1 LQTAALTLA
10 GALSLG
16 TQQASAA
23 SVVNEY
29 TQVAGLDSRAL
40 VFLLILGPAIG
51 WVAFNILTPG
61 LNQLNDMQ
69 VKNDKL
75 KKGVPLGLS
84 LSAAALA
91 GMPEQADA
99 ATELMQTA
107 GLDARILIFGA
118 FVPVLGW
125 VGYNI
130 LKPGLAQMDDMQA
143 KNAKKRAVATGI
155 GLSTALLMGMPEQ
168 ADAATE
174 LMQTAGL
181 DARILIFGAF
191 VPVLG
196 WVAYNILKPGI
207 AQIEGMQVKNAKK
220 RGVVAGVGLS
230 TAALMGMPEQADAAT
245 ELMQTAGLDARIL
258 IFGAFVPVLGWVGY
272 NILKPGLAQMDDMQ
286 AKNAKKRAVAT
297 GIGLSTAAL
306 LSMPEQAD
314 AATELMQTAGLD
326 ARILIFG
333 AFVPVL
339 GWVGYNILKP
349 GLAQIEGMQVK
360 NAKKR

>member
-1 LQTAALTLA
+1 VSAPERSTWIASAGKPKKKNHLSKHRVAIDHRKDTRLTLARIPLPSLSLSLSSFPLSSILSPLIVILQTAALTLA

-130 LKPGLAQMDDMQA
+130 LKPGLAQ
-143 KNAKKRAVATGI
+143 
-155 GLSTALLMGMPEQ
+155 
-168 ADAATE
+168 
-174 LMQTAGL
+174 
-181 DARILIFGAF
+181 
-191 VPVLG
+191 
-196 WVAYNILKPGI
+196 
-207 AQIEGMQVKNAKK
+207 IEGMQVKNAKK
-220 RGVVAGVGLS
+220 R
-230 TAALMGMPEQADAAT
+230 
-245 ELMQTAGLDARIL
+245 
-258 IFGAFVPVLGWVGY
+258 
-272 NILKPGLAQMDDMQ
+272 
-286 AKNAKKRAVAT
+286 
-297 GIGLSTAAL
+297 
-306 LSMPEQAD
+306 
-314 AATELMQTAGLD
+314 
-326 ARILIFG
+326 
-333 AFVPVL
+333 
-339 GWVGYNILKP
+339 
-349 GLAQIEGMQVK
+349 
-360 NAKKR
+360 